1 MGRLAAWLGSRL
13 NIKPILSISVEGTLD
28 PVTRSRGRAGA
39 RRRLLE
45 HLDRALAGR
54 PRELR
59 LGIAHADIA
68 AFAEQLAAE
77 LVARYAPKA
86 CIVAPITPVIAA
98 HAGIGAWGVFYQI
111 EDGTNASPGRY
122 E

>member
-13 NIKPILSISVEGTLD
+13 NIKPILSISVEGTVD
-28 PVTRSRGRAGA
+28 PVARGRGRAGA

-45 HLDRALAGR
+45 RLDAALAGR
-54 PRELR
+54 PRQVR
-59 LGIAHADIA
+59 LGVAHADIP
-68 AFAEQLAAE
+68 AFAEEVAAE

-86 CIVAPITPVIAA
+86 CLVAPITPVIAA
-98 HAGIGAWGVFYQI
+98 HAGIGAWGVFYEI
-111 EDGTNASPGRY
+111 EDGTNAAPGRY

>member
-1 MGRLAAWLGSRL
+1 MIRRPPRS
-13 NIKPILSISVEGTLD
+13 TLF
-28 PVTRSRGRAGA
+28 PYTTLFRS

-59 LGIAHADIA
+59 LGVAHADIA